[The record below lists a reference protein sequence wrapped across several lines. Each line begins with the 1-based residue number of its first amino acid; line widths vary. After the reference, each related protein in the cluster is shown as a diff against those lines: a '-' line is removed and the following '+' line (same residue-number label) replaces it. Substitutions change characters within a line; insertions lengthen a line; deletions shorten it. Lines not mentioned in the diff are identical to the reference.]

1 MLRTRSPRKEKISNC
16 YLHSNSLSNKMDNS
30 LLAVRDINHKYIVV
44 GNEGWVYNDNVNDP
58 KIKKWLGEVVGKEG
72 EDLTRHDKWLCMM
85 YPRLKLLQK
94 LLADDGVIFISIDDT
109 ECSNLILIC
118 NEIFGASNFVAN
130 VSWQR
135 TYSPRND
142 SKGVADGLFCR
153 EIDGLFCRSSPDII
167 VRRRCVLSHKR
178 RGWLQ
183 PSPSFRYSRNLALQD
198 ELYHPVINNGPAV
211 LVCVDKRLGTGP
223 VNQSRDAG

>member
-1 MLRTRSPRKEKISNC
+1 MKPKKRQNKKRIVFI
-16 YLHSNSLSNKMDNS
+16 LSAI
-30 LLAVRDINHKYIVV
+30 LVGVIVV
-44 GNEGWVYNDNVNDP
+44 FLPFIVEKLYYTKAP
-58 KIKKWLGEVVGKEG
+58 LKFFEVSYEAKDFLSYYGSVLSFAGA
-72 EDLTRHDKWLCMM
+72 T
-85 YPRLKLLQK
+85 
-94 LLADDGVIFISIDDT
+94 
-109 ECSNLILIC
+109 IL
-118 NEIFGASNFVAN
+118 
-130 VSWQR
+130 
-135 TYSPRND
+135 
-142 SKGVADGLFCR
+142 GVADGLFCR